1 MGPEAKPAIL
11 FLIQLLEDQ
20 SSGIRSNIIE
30 ALGLIGLV
38 TVTEVPSLI
47 QLLGNESTYTRS
59 NAIRTLRTIGPE
71 AKDSVPTRIQLFE
84 DQNKSI
90 RNLAQEAITKI
101 IEDQLE

>member
-1 MGPEAKPAIL
+1 M
-11 FLIQLLEDQ
+11 
-20 SSGIRSNIIE
+20 
-30 ALGLIGLV
+30 
-38 TVTEVPSLI
+38 PSLI